1 MSTWGRSGHSG
12 AMTREKEA
20 GAGRMTGAALRTAA
34 ALLENP
40 VVRPLLVPTAYKRLM
55 LPLLRE
61 RVLPDDLG
69 LYTHSHL
76 HKPHCVP

>member
-1 MSTWGRSGHSG
+1 MAHD
-12 AMTREKEA
+12 KEA

-40 VVRPLLVPTAYKRLM
+40 ITRPLLVPTAYKRLK

-61 RVLPDDLG
+61 REIPDDVG
-69 LYTHSHL
+69 LYMHPHL
-76 HKPHCVP
+76 APHGGPGGGEEGES